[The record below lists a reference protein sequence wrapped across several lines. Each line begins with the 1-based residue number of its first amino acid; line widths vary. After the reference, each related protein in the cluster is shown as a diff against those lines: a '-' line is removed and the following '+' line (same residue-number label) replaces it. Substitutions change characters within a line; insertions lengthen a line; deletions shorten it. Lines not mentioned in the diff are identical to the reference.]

1 MSQHAAIYSIVA
13 RDAYVPFLAPDFAY
27 VHWTED
33 YELSRVK
40 ESYDQAH
47 AATRGFTNVDEDALR
62 GVVLTSPRSLRTFR
76 LLLGLTWPEL
86 AASTALVS
94 EDSALRPVGKDTVK
108 AIESGRTPTA
118 RSADAAGASGPGG
131 MGRVLAGPARR
142 PGAGRWRRP

>member
-27 VHWTED
+27 VHWTDD
-33 YELSRVK
+33 YELARVQD
-40 ESYDQAH
+40 SYDQAY
-47 AATRGFTNVDEDALR
+47 AATHGFMNVDEETLR
-62 GVVLTSPRSLRTFR
+62 VAVLTSPRALRTFR

-108 AIESGRTPTA
+108 ASSR
-118 RSADAAGASGPGG
+118 
-131 MGRVLAGPARR
+131 AGPRQPSRPLNSLWSYIAR
-142 PGAGRWRRP
+142 